1 MNVLEAFTFALKAL
15 RDRKVRSALTIIGIM
30 IGPAAIVG
38 ITSLTGGYG
47 AQISSQLLKL
57 GTNTILVTPSGSY
70 TLTQKDV
77 QIISSMPDVAGAYPF
92 YDVPAYINT
101 PAGRETVSVVAIDLQ
116 GLVKTLPGLQLQSG
130 SLPPP
135 TEAAEAV
142 LGYYVANPQNSQMP
156 KYTVGDVVHLN
167 VITPQGTVS
176 KSFLV
181 SGVFQEVGPTFIAN
195 LDQSIF
201 VPLAAGRALTGNSY
215 YTGIMVYVS
224 SSSAIN
230 ATETRIKDVYGDNVQ
245 ALSTQMGISVA
256 NSIIGFLNMLL
267 VSAAGVSLLVAFV
280 GVTTTMYTSV
290 VERTREIGVLKA
302 LGFSN
307 GEVVYMFLA
316 ESMVMGLLGGLAGLA
331 LGVGVAYALTDLV
344 PTMGRGFGGP
354 GGSSGF
360 SLGHVSPAFS
370 PTTMAL
376 TLVLSVVIGLVAGLI
391 PAYRAAKMDP
401 VVALRYE

>member
-1 MNVLEAFTFALKAL
+1 LNIVEAFAFAFTALK
-15 RDRKVRSALTIIGIM
+15 DRRVRSALTIVGIM

-77 QIISSMPDVAGAYPF
+77 QIISSIPGVAGAYPF
-92 YDVPAYINT
+92 YEVPAYIST
-101 PAGRETVSVVAIDLQ
+101 PVGKETVGVIAIDLQ
-116 GLVKTLPGLQLQSG
+116 GLIRTLPGLQLGSG
-130 SLPPP
+130 YLPPP

-156 KYTVGDVVHLN
+156 RFTAGDVVALN
-167 VITPQGTVS
+167 TATPQGTVTR
-176 KSFLV
+176 SFLV
-181 SGVFQEVGPTFIAN
+181 AGVFKEVGPTFIAN

-201 VPLAAGRALTGNSY
+201 VPLAAGRELTGSSY
-215 YTGIMVYVS
+215 YSGILVYVS

-230 ATETRIKDVYGDNVQ
+230 QTETRIKAIYGDQVQ

-256 NSIIGFLNMLL
+256 NSIIGFLDMLL

-290 VERTREIGVLKA
+290 VERTREIGILKA
-302 LGFSN
+302 LGFTNRS
-307 GEVVYMFLA
+307 VVYMFLA
-316 ESMVMGLLGGLAGLA
+316 ESMVMGLLGGAVGVA
-331 LGVGVAYALTDLV
+331 LGIGVAYALTGLM
-344 PTMGRGFGGP
+344 PRLGGGFGGP
-354 GGSSGF
+354 SGGM
-360 SLGHVSPAFS
+360 SLGYASPVFS
-370 PTTMAL
+370 PTTIAL
-376 TLVLSVVIGLVAGLI
+376 TLVLSVAIGLIAGLI
-391 PAYRAAKMDP
+391 PSYRAAKMDP